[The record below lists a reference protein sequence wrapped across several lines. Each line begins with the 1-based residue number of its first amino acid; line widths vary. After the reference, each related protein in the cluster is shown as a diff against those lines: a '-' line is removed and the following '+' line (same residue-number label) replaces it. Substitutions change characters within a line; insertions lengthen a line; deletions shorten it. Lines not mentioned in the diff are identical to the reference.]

1 MVDMCKANGSNL
13 LMLEQMIVHHSKRRI
28 AVMDK
33 LLENITKNVVVFA
46 HHTDYLRALKE
57 HFEQKFPDKKVFIIV
72 GKISTKKRS
81 EIIDYMEAHDNCIL
95 CASLTYDY
103 FLKKQK
109 SVSRFF
115 DFQKYTNIF
124 DIWLEDNPEFEIAKD
139 YNRVFWA
146 LGYRSFETLFFKDPF
161 ITKPLENLIK
171 NIHSE
176 IDSYFTEREKEGL
189 IITSEKLVLSF
200 LDRHIGEIKDRYP
213 DQDFALNFRAPSH
226 ISVRISSGVDEET
239 ASQLQEIARKVVESK
254 ENAETAEAIAQLSSL
269 DGIDKEL
276 AAKLVAHGIKSGEDL
291 ADQATDDL
299 TDIEGLDEKKAGD

>member
-1 MVDMCKANGSNL
+1 MNKDLKTLHLS
-13 LMLEQMIVHHSKRRI
+13 
-28 AVMDK
+28 
-33 LLENITKNVVVFA
+33 
-46 HHTDYLRALKE
+46 HTDLDGSGSIIIAKEYLTDVSRKRITYNAVNETLLKILNSDNDFKQLLITDLCFYE
-57 HFEQKFPDKKVFIIV
+57 EDWKVLQNLAKHFDSVTYIDHHIYEFDY
-72 GKISTKKRS
+72 TKYITDNM
-81 EIIDYMEAHDNCIL
+81 EVIIDKSK
-95 CASLTYDY
+95 CATSLTYDY

-161 ITKPLENLIK
+161 ITTPLENLVK

-226 ISVRISSGVDEET
+226 ISVRISSSVDEET
-239 ASQLQEIARKVVESK
+239 ANKIRDFILHQVF
-254 ENAETAEAIAQLSSL
+254 
-269 DGIDKEL
+269 
-276 AAKLVAHGIKSGEDL
+276 
-291 ADQATDDL
+291 
-299 TDIEGLDEKKAGD
+299 DEKNLISAGGHTRAFGIRLQDLSNEEVIQHIKVIFDKIQNIL